1 MPEQIAPSE
10 PVEKLSIEPSD
21 KLTQES
27 IESSNDLKSKK
38 FIAFL
43 ISIVIGLLG
52 FIFVYLVSKEPSAFA
67 KYLDFLLYA
76 FIAYVGG
83 NSIERI
89 TNAVKK

>member
-1 MPEQIAPSE
+1 MTEE
-10 PVEKLSIEPSD
+10 TLPVTPLPVTPDEKLSIES
-21 KLTQES
+21 KE
-27 IESSNDLKSKK
+27 IAESSDLKSKK

-43 ISIVIGLLG
+43 ISITIGLCG
-52 FIFVYLVSKEPSAFA
+52 FIFVYLVSKEPTAFA